1 MSIILL
7 GAPGSGKG
15 TQGKLIEER
24 LNYNNI
30 IAGDLLRKEK
40 QPGYKGIVSQLGKE
54 ISEIIDKGNLVP
66 DEMISTM
73 IGNRIAQLSY
83 EFGGTKGFLFDG
95 YPRTIGQAKDL
106 ELMYKRYIIME
117 PVHKVI
123 YIDVPEEVLVKR
135 LLERGK
141 ISNREDDA
149 NEEIIRRRMK
159 NYHEITEPLVDF
171 YKNKLVKINGD
182 RDIEEIFNDIKGYIP
197 KPKYDS
203 SLKVEVVSLSDKG

>member
-40 QPGYKGIVSQLGKE
+40 QPGYKGISQLGKE

-66 DEMISTM
+66 DEMISGM
-73 IGNRIAQLSY
+73 IKNRIAQLY
-83 EFGGTKGFLFDG
+83 YTFGATKGFLFDG

-106 ELMYKRYIIME
+106 ELMYKKYIIME

-123 YIDVPEEVLVKR
+123 YIDVPEEVLVQR

-141 ISNREDDA
+141 ISGREDDA